1 MKTIFQTLAT
11 AFLLIPIGTFAQETK
26 TEGLKVNVT
35 TETDTN
41 KLFNGRLKI
50 ISSEKN
56 GEFKPNSIELTTKKD
71 KKRKKVE
78 THWGGFDIGF
88 NNYLDKTNYTV
99 VNSAPASENI
109 FLGQMTPPATKRDF
123 ELRSGKSIHINI
135 PIIKQQVSIYKH
147 YVNLVYGITY
157 DINNWSYKNPIS
169 WNVGN
174 PRQQV
179 VQNSGF
185 ISRDS
190 VSFKKNKLVTNY
202 LQVPLL
208 LKFETNPNRKSKNV
222 TLALGGYAGYLVR
235 SHTKQIV
242 SGSSDKK
249 KQFEDFNLNQFQYGV
264 QAELGFQ
271 SFGIYFKHNASKL
284 TDYGTAQ
291 YPYAFGI
298 RLAGL

>member
-1 MKTIFQTLAT
+1 MKRIFQTLAT
-11 AFLLIPIGTFAQETK
+11 AFILIPIGTFAQHTNTETL
-26 TEGLKVNVT
+26 EVKVT
-35 TETDTN
+35 AETDTSN
-41 KLFNGRLKI
+41 LFNGRLKI

-71 KKRKKVE
+71 KKRKTVE

-88 NNYLDKTNYTV
+88 NNYLDKTNYTA
-99 VNSAPASENI
+99 VNSSPSNDNS
-109 FLGQMTPPATKRDF
+109 FLNQMNPPATKRDF
-123 ELRSGKSIHINI
+123 ELRSGKSIHLNF
-135 PIIKQQVSIYKH
+135 PIVKQQVSIYKH

-157 DINNWSYKNPIS
+157 DINNWSYKNSIS

-174 PRQQV
+174 PQQ
-179 VQNSGF
+179 QLFHNNGF

-208 LKFETNPNRKSKNV
+208 LKFETNPQHKSKNV

-271 SFGIYFKHNASKL
+271 SFGVYFKHNASKL